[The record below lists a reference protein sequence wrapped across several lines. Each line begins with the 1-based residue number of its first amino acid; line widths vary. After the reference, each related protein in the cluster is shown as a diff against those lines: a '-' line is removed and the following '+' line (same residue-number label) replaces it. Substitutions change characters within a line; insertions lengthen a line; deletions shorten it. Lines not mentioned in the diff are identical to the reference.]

1 MEDAMERNSTMGLA
15 GISTLIL
22 SGAFGLGAVW
32 PFGTEIPRV
41 LITALLLAAN
51 GSFMWRVARLNR
63 NSRKHLRQTLK
74 INDLL

>member
-1 MEDAMERNSTMGLA
+1 MEDAMERNSTLDLA

-22 SGAFGLGAVW
+22 SGAFALGAVW
-32 PFGTEIPRV
+32 PYGTELPRV

-51 GSFMWRVARLNR
+51 GSFTWRVACLNR
-63 NSRKHLRQTLK
+63 NSRKTLRQATK